1 MDIHIY
7 RRLFNGSITG
17 MKIATSKISDKRAL
31 VSYSIGFL
39 SSIVL
44 TLMAYGIVV
53 YQVFS
58 VWTAVLVISTLA
70 FIQLIVQLV
79 FFLHLGAESHPRWK
93 LLTLLSTVFLLV
105 IIVGGSIWIMFD
117 LDSRMMMSPEDMIKY
132 MNRQTGL

>member
-1 MDIHIY
+1 
-7 RRLFNGSITG
+7 
-17 MKIATSKISDKRAL
+17 
-31 VSYSIGFL
+31 
-39 SSIVL
+39 
-44 TLMAYGIVV
+44 MAYGIVV